1 MENKDLYHYES
12 LNEMAFHY
20 PELSKKDIQ
29 NIGNQQAMDLIAA
42 AEQDE
47 FKVLAVGERLSV
59 FTDAFCSKLREEIVN
74 KGFDDKFSAH
84 GIEFSTRSTGD
95 TYDWELDEEYSRI
108 KKQLKEREELL
119 KLAIKSENPIYD
131 HQGVEVPRLPKKRAG
146 YKTLTLKF

>member
-29 NIGNQQAMDLIAA
+29 NIGSQQATELMAA
-42 AEQDE
+42 ADKDE
-47 FKVLAVGERLSV
+47 FGALSFAERTKS
-59 FTDAFCSKLREEIVN
+59 FWDSFCDKLREEIV
-74 KGFDDKFSAH
+74 KQGFDDKFSAH
-84 GIEFSTRSTGD
+84 GIEFGTRSTGD
-95 TYDWELDEEYSRI
+95 AYDWDLDEEYSRI

-119 KLAIKSENPIYD
+119 KLAIKSQNPIYD